1 MRVPLI
7 RGTHCGVNHTADCP
21 HARETCAM
29 QVQPVSQRGG
39 WHDGGRVGRSG
50 RSGARGRGRTRASLK
65 LQRRHIDDDNDSIR
79 PTSDIRLRGDCELR
93 CRLGAVRRPRPW
105 AGRGEIYGPGE
116 YSRASVFVRV
126 QLYQD
131 AQECCFAF
139 CKVNRILLMF
149 THDSCTQV
157 GRPMARQTW
166 DLGRAWSRAPD
177 STLLSGPDL
186 GVAQDSPIIRLRPR
200 RIGLGEPLGP
210 ALSALEHNDTA
221 TGLQL

>member
-1 MRVPLI
+1 MPPSGPSAQRLGGSSESAHTPQRPTTGMRVPLI

-50 RSGARGRGRTRASLK
+50 RSGARGRGRTRASSK

-131 AQECCFAF
+131 AQECCFIAS
-139 CKVNRILLMF
+139 VRLILLMF
-149 THDSCTQV
+149 IHK
-157 GRPMARQTW
+157 
-166 DLGRAWSRAPD
+166 
-177 STLLSGPDL
+177 
-186 GVAQDSPIIRLRPR
+186 
-200 RIGLGEPLGP
+200 
-210 ALSALEHNDTA
+210 
-221 TGLQL
+221 